1 MSKLGVAN
9 WDSVLVKSDWGEVV
23 VYAAHSRDAPH
34 EGMNCDDAVEYVR
47 KNVKEFDKVELSYH
61 RIFTPGE
68 VLSIETGEC
77 DEEGVCRLMVQVSG
91 ETIGNTVELDL
102 EEIKD
107 DLVEIKHME
116 AGCFTGF
123 YNIFEECG

>member
-1 MSKLGVAN
+1 MDKALT
-9 WDSVLVKSDWGEVV
+9 
-23 VYAAHSRDAPH
+23 
-34 EGMNCDDAVEYVR
+34 MNCDDAVEYVR

-91 ETIGNTVELDL
+91 DTIGNTVELDL
-102 EEIKD
+102 EELKD
-107 DLVEIKHME
+107 DLVEIKHMPKGE
-116 AGCFTGF
+116 SDAVIISIERCETDL
-123 YNIFEECG
+123 E